1 MDVQD
6 RDRRRPV
13 PTTPATANLTAMT
26 DPRLVPDVRRIA
38 VLRANALGDLI
49 FALPALD
56 ALRAAYPEAE
66 IVLLAREWHQE
77 LLEGR
82 PGPVDRVIP
91 LPEGIP
97 PDGAPPL
104 PPDEERRFLDSVA
117 AEGWDLALQM
127 HGGGRHSNP
136 VVAALGARVTA
147 GCRTP
152 DARELDREAR
162 YVYFQSE
169 VLRLLEVV
177 GLVGAS
183 PVTVEPHLAVTEAD
197 RTAAADA
204 APELVERPFAVLHP
218 GASDPRRRWAAERFA
233 AVGTELTARG
243 LAVAVTGTPGEA
255 ELVRRVVDG
264 IEGPAVDL
272 AGRLDL
278 SAVLGLVARAAVV
291 VSNDTGPLHVAAA
304 AGSPTVGIFWC
315 GNAINGGAPF
325 RRRTRLAIS
334 WRLDCP
340 VCGVDCMHGHCDH
353 TASFVDDVPVEQV
366 SREAHDLISE
376 PSVSPRRGLERQ
388 GAAAR

>member
-1 MDVQD
+1 MV
-6 RDRRRPV
+6 
-13 PTTPATANLTAMT
+13 

-66 IVLLAREWHQE
+66 IVLLARPWHRAF
-77 LLEGR
+77 LEGR
-82 PGPVDRVIP
+82 PGPVNRVIP

-104 PPDEERRFLDSVA
+104 PPDEERRFLADLA
-117 AEGWDLALQM
+117 AEGWDLALQL

-152 DARELDREAR
+152 DAPGLDREIR

-177 GLVGAS
+177 ELVGAV
-183 PVTVEPHLAVTEAD
+183 PVALDPRIEVTDAD
-197 RTAAADA
+197 REVAAAA
-204 APELVERPFAVLHP
+204 VPELVGQPFAVLHP
-218 GASDPRRRWAAERFA
+218 GASDPRRRWSAERFA
-233 AVGTELTARG
+233 AVGNALVERG
-243 LAVAVTGTPGEA
+243 LAVAVTGTRDEA
-255 ELVRRVVDG
+255 ELTA
-264 IEGPAVDL
+264 AVARGVAGTACDL
-272 AGRLDL
+272 GGRLEL
-278 SAVLGLVARAAVV
+278 PALLGLLQRAAVV
-291 VSNDTGPLHVAAA
+291 VSNDTGPLHLAAA
-304 AGSPTVGIFWC
+304 AGTPTVGIFWC

-325 RRRTRLAIS
+325 RGRTRVAIS

-340 VCGVDCMHGHCDH
+340 VCGLDCMRGRCDH
-353 TASFVDDVPVEQV
+353 TAPFVDDVPVEEV
-366 SREAHDLISE
+366 TREALDLISAR
-376 PSVSPRRGLERQ
+376 PGPSPRGLRVPE
-388 GAAAR
+388 AAAR